1 MNKWPKQD
9 YASMV
14 KFYGPVGENQIQ
26 IPLPY
31 PMVLAWDHTKQ
42 VKKIT
47 CHEKV
52 SACMTKIFDDLL
64 SHYGKE
70 KIHDLGIDRF
80 GGMLNVRK
88 MRGSTTAWSIHSWGA
103 ACDLDPDRNTLRE
116 TDKTARFARPEY
128 APMWKIILATGATS
142 LGKSRN
148 YDWMHFQFAD
158 L

>member
-1 MNKWPKQD
+1 MNKWPNQD

-14 KFYGPVGENQIQ
+14 KFYGDVGENQIQ

-31 PMVLAWDHTKQ
+31 PVVLAWDHTKQ
-42 VKKIT
+42 VRKIT

-52 SACMTKIFDDLL
+52 SHCMTKIFDDLL
-64 SHYGKE
+64 SHYGKD
-70 KIHDLGIDRF
+70 KIHELGIDRF

-88 MRGSTTAWSIHSWGA
+88 MRGSASAWSIHSWGA

-116 TDKTARFARPEY
+116 TSKTARFARPEY
-128 APMWKIILATGATS
+128 LPMWKIIEATGATS
-142 LGKSRN
+142 LGRTRN
-148 YDWMHFQFAD
+148 FDWMHFQFAT